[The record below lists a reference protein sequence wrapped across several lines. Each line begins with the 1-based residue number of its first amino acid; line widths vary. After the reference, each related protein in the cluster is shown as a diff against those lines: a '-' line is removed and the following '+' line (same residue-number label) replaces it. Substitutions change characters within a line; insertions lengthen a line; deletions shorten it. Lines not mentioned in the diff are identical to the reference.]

1 MPFSPLVSKIRVHD
15 PNKKGASSAN
25 RNYATYIATREGVSL
40 ENVKGIDDILQIELM
55 NEKNLNEQ
63 VIHNEAGNKE
73 YVEYMARRPK
83 SHGLFGNINTDDLK
97 AVSSDI
103 AALTKQGKIIYRG
116 IISLSEKDGEELG
129 FRNKEAWNN
138 YLQKVMPEIAQKLG
152 VSYDHTWVAAF
163 HAEEKHPHVHYMLWD
178 NKDKIKSPYIPTAT
192 QQAIRIYLEEEM
204 FDDSYEHAIRM
215 VHSEELE
222 EQKRIRSKERKQI
235 LLEVENKIQ
244 EMGYVPG
251 INYERL
257 PNRPSN
263 EYLGSISE
271 EMRLFIGNLSG
282 KGRFAYKYLPPE
294 EKQQLN
300 KIVDMLLENG
310 EIKNSVEKYLNGVSE
325 MHRLYGETNKKIETE
340 IERAREDIIKR
351 MANRILNQIKPV
363 VMELDQ
369 EEHLENTKEEVLQ
382 QGEQK
387 FDVTEDEYYM
397 EMGYIENMM
406 QEEEMMLADIETD
419 LLVQNIGRGEPGS
432 PENQMIRSES
442 DSPEEQM
449 TRSEPDSSENQ
460 MTRSEPGSPEDQIYK
475 MEWSKTF
482 KEAMRYIYAEKP
494 EIEKA
499 SKLLDGEAN
508 REKNVL
514 AIHELA
520 KLAERELIHVSSEEK
535 VGYYNKSLEGFQ
547 YVYAHPGCKKSR
559 EEWTKSYAAYRIGK
573 LYDFGKGEIEADYEK
588 AAKWYQQ
595 AGNNKYAE
603 YSLAKLYLSEKI
615 YVSENLDLSE
625 NQQVAYKLL
634 IDAASQTKAN
644 PFAAYELGM
653 MYQNGNYVG
662 INEKEAYEWY
672 EKALNGF
679 LNMSDNSTDD
689 SLFYRL
695 GDMYL
700 TGKGTEIDAEKGEKY
715 LEIAAK
721 LENDNAKMRLA
732 EIYLDKEDEILRQ
745 TAVKLLAEVSE
756 KGNSLVQYKLGCIY
770 ADPQDDNIYNMDKAI
785 EYLEM
790 SAQQENPYAQY
801 RLGVIYSDPE
811 LQGRYDINK
820 AIKYFKAIADQ
831 GNQFAQCRLGCI
843 YADPQDDNIYN
854 MDKAIEYLEMSAQQE
869 NSYAQYRLGVIYSDP
884 ELQGRHDINKAI
896 KYFKAVADQGNQFA
910 QCRLGCIYYFG
921 KGVGRN
927 REQGVYWLHK
937 AADQGNE
944 YAKKILDAE
953 LEIGTGFSYC
963 LVKSTLSAMETMNR
977 QIGQQ
982 NQELSRTQSK
992 QALKEQRMHHK
1003 EKEQSIW

>member
-40 ENVKGIDDILQIELM
+40 ENVKSIDDILQIEPM

-103 AALTKQGKIIYRG
+103 ASLTKQGKIIYRG

-178 NKDKIKSPYIPTAT
+178 NKDKIRSPYISTAI

-369 EEHLENTKEEVLQ
+369 EEHLENTKEEMLQ

-387 FDVTEDEYYM
+387 SDVTEDEYYM
-397 EMGYIENMM
+397 EMGYIENLM
-406 QEEEMMLADIETD
+406 QEEEMMLADIETE
-419 LLVQNIGRGEPGS
+419 LLLQNIGRGEPGS
-432 PENQMIRSES
+432 LEDQMTGSESDSPEDQMARSELDSLEDQMTRSELDSPEDQMTRSES
-442 DSPEEQM
+442 DSPEDQMTRSESDLPEDQMTRSESDSPEDQM
-449 TRSEPDSSENQ
+449 TRSEPGSPEER

-482 KEAMRYIYAEKP
+482 KEAMGYIYAEKP

-499 SKLLDGEAN
+499 AKLLRGEADG
-508 REKNVL
+508 EKNVL

-520 KLAERELIHVSSEEK
+520 KLAERELIHASTDEK
-535 VGYYNKSLEGFQ
+535 AGYYNKSLEGFQ
-547 YVYAHPGCKKSR
+547 YVYEHLGYEKSR
-559 EEWTKSYAAYRIGK
+559 EEWMKRYAAYRIGK
-573 LYDFGKGEIEADYEK
+573 LYDFGKGKIEVNYEK
-588 AAKWYQQ
+588 AAKWYQR

-615 YVSENLDLSE
+615 YVSENQDLSE
-625 NQQVAYKLL
+625 NQQVAYNLL
-634 IDAASQTKAN
+634 VDAASQTKPN
-644 PFAAYELGM
+644 PFAAYELGT
-653 MYQNGNYVG
+653 MYQKGIYVS
-662 INEKEAYEWY
+662 INEKESYEWY
-672 EKALNGF
+672 KKALDIF
-679 LNMSDNSTDD
+679 LDMSENSTDD

-700 TGKGTEIDAEKGEKY
+700 TGKGTEVDQEKGEKY
-715 LEIAAK
+715 LEIAAR

-745 TAVKLLAEVSE
+745 TAVKMLAEVSE

-790 SAQQENPYAQY
+790 SAQQENPYA
-801 RLGVIYSDPE
+801 
-811 LQGRYDINK
+811 K
-820 AIKYFKAIADQ
+820 
-831 GNQFAQCRLGCI
+831 
-843 YADPQDDNIYN
+843 
-854 MDKAIEYLEMSAQQE
+854 
-869 NSYAQYRLGVIYSDP
+869 YRLGVIYSDP

-896 KYFKAVADQGNQFA
+896 KYFKAVADQGSQFA

-921 KGVGRN
+921 KGVERN
-927 REQGVYWLHK
+927 REQGMYWLHR
-937 AADQGNE
+937 AAEQGNE

>member
-40 ENVKGIDDILQIELM
+40 ENVKSIDDILQIEPM

-178 NKDKIKSPYIPTAT
+178 NKDKIRSPYIPTAT

-271 EMRLFIGNLSG
+271 EMRLFIGNLRG

-294 EKQQLN
+294 EKQQLI

-369 EEHLENTKEEVLQ
+369 EEHLENTKEEMIQ

-387 FDVTEDEYYM
+387 SDVTEDEYYM

-406 QEEEMMLADIETD
+406 QEEELRLADIETEFS
-419 LLVQNIGRGEPGS
+419 LQNMGRGEPGS
-432 PENQMIRSES
+432 LEEQMTRSESDSPVNQMTRSESGSPEEQITRSESDSPENQMNRSES

-449 TRSEPDSSENQ
+449 TRSEP
-460 MTRSEPGSPEDQIYK
+460 GSPENQIYK
-475 MEWSKTF
+475 IEWSKTF
-482 KEAMRYIYAEKP
+482 KEAMGYIYAENP

-499 SKLLDGEAN
+499 SKLLDSEAN

-615 YVSENLDLSE
+615 YVSENQNLSE
-625 NQQVAYKLL
+625 NQQVAYNLL
-634 IDAASQTKAN
+634 VDAASQTKPN
-644 PFAAYELGM
+644 PFAAYELGT
-653 MYQNGNYVG
+653 MYQKGIYVS
-662 INEKEAYEWY
+662 INEKESYEWY
-672 EKALNGF
+672 KKALDIF
-679 LNMSDNSTDD
+679 LDMSENSTDD

-700 TGKGTEIDAEKGEKY
+700 TGKGTEVDQEKGEKY
-715 LEIAAK
+715 LEIAVR

-732 EIYLDKEDEILRQ
+732 AIYLNKEDEILKQ
-745 TAVKLLAEVSE
+745 TAVKLLEEVSE

-770 ADPQDDNIYNMDKAI
+770 ADSKNNNICNMDKAI
-785 EYLEM
+785 KYLEM

-801 RLGVIYSDPE
+801 RLGVIYSDP
-811 LQGRYDINK
+811 N
-820 AIKYFKAIADQ
+820 
-831 GNQFAQCRLGCI
+831 
-843 YADPQDDNIYN
+843 
-854 MDKAIEYLEMSAQQE
+854 
-869 NSYAQYRLGVIYSDP
+869 
-884 ELQGRHDINKAI
+884 LQGRHDMNKAI
-896 KYFKAVADQGNQFA
+896 EYFKAVANQGNQFA

-921 KGVGRN
+921 KGVEQN
-927 REQGVYWLHK
+927 REQGAYWLHR
-937 AADQGNE
+937 AAEQGNE
-944 YAKKILDAE
+944 YAKKILEAE

-982 NQELSRTQSK
+982 NQQLSRTQSK

>member
-843 YADPQDDNIYN
+843 Y
-854 MDKAIEYLEMSAQQE
+854 
-869 NSYAQYRLGVIYSDP
+869 
-884 ELQGRHDINKAI
+884 
-896 KYFKAVADQGNQFA
+896 
-910 QCRLGCIYYFG
+910 YFG

>member
-40 ENVKGIDDILQIELM
+40 ENVKSIDDILQIEPM

-178 NKDKIKSPYIPTAT
+178 NKDKIRSPYIPTAT

-204 FDDSYEHAIRM
+204 FDDSFEHAIRM

-369 EEHLENTKEEVLQ
+369 EEHLENTKEEMIQ

-387 FDVTEDEYYM
+387 SDVTEDEYYM

-406 QEEEMMLADIETD
+406 QEEELRLADIETEFS
-419 LLVQNIGRGEPGS
+419 LQNMGRCEPGS
-432 PENQMIRSES
+432 LEEQMTRSESDSPVNQMTRSESGSPEEQITRSESDSPEEQMIRSES
-442 DSPEEQM
+442 DSPEE
-449 TRSEPDSSENQ
+449 R
-460 MTRSEPGSPEDQIYK
+460 MTRSEPGSPENQIYK
-475 MEWSKTF
+475 IEWSKTF
-482 KEAMRYIYAEKP
+482 KEAMGYIYAENP

-499 SKLLDGEAN
+499 SKLLDSEAN
-508 REKNVL
+508 RKKNVL

-588 AAKWYQQ
+588 
-595 AGNNKYAE
+595 E
-603 YSLAKLYLSEKI
+603 S
-615 YVSENLDLSE
+615 
-625 NQQVAYKLL
+625 
-634 IDAASQTKAN
+634 
-644 PFAAYELGM
+644 
-653 MYQNGNYVG
+653 
-662 INEKEAYEWY
+662 YEWY
-672 EKALNGF
+672 KKALDIF
-679 LNMSDNSTDD
+679 LDMSENSTDD

-700 TGKGTEIDAEKGEKY
+700 TGKGTEVDQEKGEKY
-715 LEIAAK
+715 LEIAAR

-732 EIYLDKEDEILRQ
+732 AIYLNKEDEILKQ
-745 TAVKLLAEVSE
+745 TAVKLLEEVSD
-756 KGNSLVQYKLGCIY
+756 KGNSLAQYKLGGIY
-770 ADPQDDNIYNMDKAI
+770 ADSKNDNICNMDKAI
-785 EYLEM
+785 KYLEM

-801 RLGVIYSDPE
+801 RLGVIYSDP
-811 LQGRYDINK
+811 N
-820 AIKYFKAIADQ
+820 
-831 GNQFAQCRLGCI
+831 
-843 YADPQDDNIYN
+843 
-854 MDKAIEYLEMSAQQE
+854 
-869 NSYAQYRLGVIYSDP
+869 
-884 ELQGRHDINKAI
+884 LQGRHDMNKAI
-896 KYFKAVADQGNQFA
+896 EYFKAVANQGNQFA

-921 KGVGRN
+921 KGVEQN
-927 REQGVYWLHK
+927 REQGAYWLHR
-937 AADQGNE
+937 AAEQGNE
-944 YAKKILDAE
+944 YAKKILEVE

-982 NQELSRTQSK
+982 NQQLSRTQSK

-1003 EKEQSIW
+1003 ESEQSIW

>member
-460 MTRSEPGSPEDQIYK
+460 MTRSEPGSPEEQMTRSESDSPEEQMTRSEPGSSEDQIYK

-700 TGKGTEIDAEKGEKY
+700 TGKGTEIDAEKGKKY

-820 AIKYFKAIADQ
+820 AIKYFKA
-831 GNQFAQCRLGCI
+831 
-843 YADPQDDNIYN
+843 
-854 MDKAIEYLEMSAQQE
+854 
-869 NSYAQYRLGVIYSDP
+869 
-884 ELQGRHDINKAI
+884 
-896 KYFKAVADQGNQFA
+896 VADQGNQFA

-927 REQGVYWLHK
+927 REQGVYWLNR